1 MMSHRPYPRLTSSM
15 ATLVLLLIAAL
26 FVAIGWFALPVFL
39 HSSQTLLTFQWQPEL
54 GCYGILPMVAGSAL
68 VALMALMLACPLA
81 LGLTAFGLLVRRPWL
96 ATLVRTVVRL
106 MAGVPT
112 VVYGIAA
119 LFLLVPLL
127 RESFRAGSGYS
138 LLAAALML
146 SLLILP
152 VMVSMLD
159 SQMRPLMLQLRIGA
173 RSMGFTDAQTLT
185 YLVLPRCRRAMISAA
200 LLGFGRAVGD
210 TLLPMMLAGNA
221 PQLTGSVLDSIRTL
235 TAHIGLVV
243 ATEQGSA
250 MYNSLFASGLILLGL
265 SAVLTLT
272 TRALL
277 KGGQP

>member
-1 MMSHRPYPRLTSSM
+1 M
-15 ATLVLLLIAAL
+15 AVLVLLLIATL
-26 FVAIGWFALPVFL
+26 FVAIGWFALPVFVNA
-39 HSSQTLLTFQWQPEL
+39 SQTLLTFQWQPEL
-54 GCYGILPMVAGSAL
+54 GRYGILPMVVGSAL
-68 VALMALMLACPLA
+68 VALMALVLACPLA
-81 LGLTAFGLLVRRPWL
+81 LGVTAFALLARASWL
-96 ATLVRTVVRL
+96 ATSVRTVVRL

-127 RESFRAGSGYS
+127 RESFRVGSGFS
-138 LLAAALML
+138 LLAAALVL

-159 SQMRPLMLQLRIGA
+159 SQMRPLMQQLKIAA
-173 RSMGFTDAQTLT
+173 RSMGFTDPQTLT
-185 YLVLPRCRRAMISAA
+185 YLVLPRCRRTMISAA

-265 SAVLTLT
+265 SAALTLT

-277 KGGQP
+277 KGWQP